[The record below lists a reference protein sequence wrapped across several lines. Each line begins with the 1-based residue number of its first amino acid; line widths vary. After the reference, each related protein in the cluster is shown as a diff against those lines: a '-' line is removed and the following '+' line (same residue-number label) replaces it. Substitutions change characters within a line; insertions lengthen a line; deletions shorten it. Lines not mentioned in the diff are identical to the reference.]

1 MGSVISPIG
10 QVAQLGSA
18 FNAKGGATP
27 SGGLSAAQS
36 ALSQFSLGQSEARTR
51 DIYGRLGLGGSTM
64 EAQDLGGNQLASL
77 AQTASLEQQNIQNQQ
92 QAFQNQIALSNLF
105 GNIGKSASAGAGA
118 SAANTGFTSQPST
131 G

>member
-1 MGSVISPIG
+1 
-10 QVAQLGSA
+10 
-18 FNAKGGATP
+18 
-27 SGGLSAAQS
+27 
-36 ALSQFSLGQSEARTR
+36 
-51 DIYGRLGLGGSTM
+51 M

-105 GNIGKSASAGAGA
+105 GNIGKSASSGAGA
-118 SAANTGFTSQPST
+118 AAANTGFTSQPST